1 MENSSKDLS
10 QVGQKPTETSRLL
23 FGSVLPEAE
32 DDFYAA
38 VSCVFVA
45 VMLLLINIAIWI
57 IVFSGIHIKKDTF
70 AAKPVNFEVLKVG
83 SGGRINDVSG
93 FAAKPVNFEVLK
105 VGSGGRINDV
115 SNFTPVRVLGN
126 GMINDVSGFAA
137 KPVNFEVLK
146 VGSGGRINDVS
157 GFAAKPV
164 NFEVKQDGA
173 HSASFEV
180 GNPYESV
187 HE

>member
-115 SNFTPVRVLGN
+115 SAFAAKPVNFAAKPVNFAPVRVLGN
-126 GMINDVSGFAA
+126 GMVND
-137 KPVNFEVLK
+137 
-146 VGSGGRINDVS
+146 IS

>member
-1 MENSSKDLS
+1 MKIVKSNVITIILLTIISISNCSLK
-10 QVGQKPTETSRLL
+10 KKHKTEK
-23 FGSVLPEAE
+23 
-32 DDFYAA
+32 A
-38 VSCVFVA
+38 VKA
-45 VMLLLINIAIWI
+45 QRE
-57 IVFSGIHIKKDTF
+57 KDTF

-115 SNFTPVRVLGN
+115 S
-126 GMINDVSGFAA
+126 
-137 KPVNFEVLK
+137 
-146 VGSGGRINDVS
+146 

-173 HSASFEV
+173 HCASFEV

>member
-1 MENSSKDLS
+1 M
-10 QVGQKPTETSRLL
+10 L
-23 FGSVLPEAE
+23 FSNLLPEVKNE
-32 DDFYAA
+32 RVAA
-38 VSCVFVA
+38 ASCLFVA

-105 VGSGGRINDV
+105 VGSGGRINDISGFAAKPV
-115 SNFTPVRVLGN
+115 NFAPVRVLGN
-126 GMINDVSGFAA
+126 GMIND
-137 KPVNFEVLK
+137 
-146 VGSGGRINDVS
+146 IS

>member
-1 MENSSKDLS
+1 M
-10 QVGQKPTETSRLL
+10 L
-23 FGSVLPEAE
+23 FSNLLPEVKNE
-32 DDFYAA
+32 TVAA

-57 IVFSGIHIKKDTF
+57 IVFAGVHIKKDKF

-83 SGGRINDVSG
+83 SGGRINDVSA
-93 FAAKPVNFEVLK
+93 FAAKPVNFAAKPV
-105 VGSGGRINDV
+105 
-115 SNFTPVRVLGN
+115 NFAPVRVLGN
-126 GMINDVSGFAA
+126 GMVND
-137 KPVNFEVLK
+137 
-146 VGSGGRINDVS
+146 IS